1 MVGTHVN
8 TKTKK
13 INLQGKLRQRT
24 KNRYYHYRLTV
35 SNGIRKEFTLQTR
48 DYDEAVKQASEL
60 DSIWLAPTKE
70 VALAHL
76 KRYTALELAV
86 VGFAHK
92 TAGSFLGCY
101 SIAPFYTLSSVQ
113 FRGASAYVPFE
124 VFSRYGL
131 STKCVYCKHRIKHIV
146 ANPYFKQAGD
156 YW

>member
-70 VALAHL
+70 VALAQMNALRGFSTPEKDASFDEAWEIYRMHPDRDENPPKCGGAQYPQEAISHL
-76 KRYTALELAV
+76 
-86 VGFAHK
+86 
-92 TAGSFLGCY
+92 
-101 SIAPFYTLSSVQ
+101 PSS
-113 FRGASAYVPFE
+113 RRPS
-124 VFSRYGL
+124 
-131 STKCVYCKHRIKHIV
+131 HH
-146 ANPYFKQAGD
+146 
-156 YW
+156 